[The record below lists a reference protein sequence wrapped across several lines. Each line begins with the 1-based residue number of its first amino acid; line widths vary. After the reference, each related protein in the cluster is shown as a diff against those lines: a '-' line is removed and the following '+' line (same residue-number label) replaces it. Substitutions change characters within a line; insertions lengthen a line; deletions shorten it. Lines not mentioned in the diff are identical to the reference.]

1 MMNFIEIAK
10 KRYSVRNY
18 SSKKVEKEKLDKIL
32 QAAHV
37 APTAANLQPVHLI
50 AVESKEGLEKIS
62 KGANI
67 YNAPLAIIVCADH
80 NKAWVR
86 PFDQKQTGDIDA
98 AILTDHMMLEATE
111 LGLGTV
117 WVCYFQPDVIR
128 KEFDLPDNLEP
139 INILVIGYGNEEAAD
154 TERHDHLRIPL
165 TDLVSYRPV
174 IKCSHPFVGQPK
186 PYSQSLEIFFL
197 QRSSQKYLAFPFIEF
212 LQRLQKRS
220 ILNDIHK
227 R

>member
-18 SSKKVEKEKLDKIL
+18 SGKKVEKEKLDKIL

-80 NKAWVR
+80 NKAYQR
-86 PFDQKQTGDIDA
+86 KQGQH
-98 AILTDHMMLEATE
+98 LK
-111 LGLGTV
+111 GL
-117 WVCYFQPDVIR
+117 C
-128 KEFDLPDNLEP
+128 LP
-139 INILVIGYGNEEAAD
+139 
-154 TERHDHLRIPL
+154 
-165 TDLVSYRPV
+165 
-174 IKCSHPFVGQPK
+174 
-186 PYSQSLEIFFL
+186 
-197 QRSSQKYLAFPFIEF
+197 PFIVCS
-212 LQRLQKRS
+212 L
-220 ILNDIHK
+220 ILSNQHGSAH
-227 R
+227 RHANTN

>member
-18 SSKKVEKEKLDKIL
+18 SGKKVEKEKLDKIL

-98 AILTDHMMLEATE
+98 AILTD
-111 LGLGTV
+111 
-117 WVCYFQPDVIR
+117 QPVPLVAGPDPSLVDR
-128 KEFDLPDNLEP
+128 NFDR
-139 INILVIGYGNEEAAD
+139 G
-154 TERHDHLRIPL
+154 
-165 TDLVSYRPV
+165 
-174 IKCSHPFVGQPK
+174 C
-186 PYSQSLEIFFL
+186 IFFPL
-197 QRSSQKYLAFPFIEF
+197 FYSWGWLH
-212 LQRLQKRS
+212 L
-220 ILNDIHK
+220 
-227 R
+227 

>member
-67 YNAPLAIIVCADH
+67 YNPFSITSLLPVRSYADGTQAACII
-80 NKAWVR
+80 
-86 PFDQKQTGDIDA
+86 PF
-98 AILTDHMMLEATE
+98 LS
-111 LGLGTV
+111 
-117 WVCYFQPDVIR
+117 R
-128 KEFDLPDNLEP
+128 
-139 INILVIGYGNEEAAD
+139 YGNA
-154 TERHDHLRIPL
+154 TLP
-165 TDLVSYRPV
+165 P
-174 IKCSHPFVGQPK
+174 C
-186 PYSQSLEIFFL
+186 
-197 QRSSQKYLAFPFIEF
+197 
-212 LQRLQKRS
+212 
-220 ILNDIHK
+220 
-227 R
+227 

>member
-86 PFDQKQTGDIDA
+86 PALPPQ
-98 AILTDHMMLEATE
+98 MLFAY
-111 LGLGTV
+111 
-117 WVCYFQPDVIR
+117 CSAQ
-128 KEFDLPDNLEP
+128 
-139 INILVIGYGNEEAAD
+139 
-154 TERHDHLRIPL
+154 ERIKMQGSVPVFLCAPAR
-165 TDLVSYRPV
+165 RPPE
-174 IKCSHPFVGQPK
+174 K
-186 PYSQSLEIFFL
+186 
-197 QRSSQKYLAFPFIEF
+197 
-212 LQRLQKRS
+212 
-220 ILNDIHK
+220 
-227 R
+227 